1 MSLASLMDLID
12 GPISGLQALQ
22 CSCDVIVNPIDVV
35 ESDRIEN
42 DNGHRDQPALISDSF
57 ACEPFPPASLHI
69 FRIERH
75 AGLSSIAPVKT
86 RLQLSLEP
94 VEISLIGTE
103 CLDRLL
109 GGKGDGS
116 FLDLMAQELV
126 KRHDLAGRVRGHRLE
141 FLKPPSPIIRA
152 LIIAY
157 LLIPDQIG

>member
-75 AGLSSIAPVKT
+75 AGLTSIAPVKA
-86 RLQLSLEP
+86 RLKLSFEP
-94 VEISLIGTE
+94 AEISLIGTE
-103 CLDRLL
+103 CLDGFL
-109 GGKGDGS
+109 GGRGDGS
-116 FLDLMAQELV
+116 FLDLLAQELV
-126 KRHDLAGRVRGHRLE
+126 KRHDLALGFYGHRLE
-141 FLKPPSPIIRA
+141 FPNQPSPINRA
-152 LIIAY
+152 LFIAY
-157 LLIPDQIG
+157 LLPPDQIG